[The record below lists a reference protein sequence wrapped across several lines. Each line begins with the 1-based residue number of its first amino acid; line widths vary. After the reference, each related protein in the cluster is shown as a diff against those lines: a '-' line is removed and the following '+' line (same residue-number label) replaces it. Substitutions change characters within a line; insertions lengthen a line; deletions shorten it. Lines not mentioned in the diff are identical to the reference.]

1 VISCQYSVTD
11 LRKCW
16 RLLLNM
22 WIKNSIS
29 LIGCVVIVWVVACVP
44 TKAQDVPATIVPP
57 TETLTPGVE
66 ESKFVTYQDKKN
78 KFEITYSKDIF
89 TPDLENS
96 NADLFILVLDIG
108 KLFAGKNLENVVV
121 TVSAAPTCRYK
132 ASYYEDPDKETIN
145 NIDFSVYSARNDK
158 MPTNVFQTLTYQT
171 YNNDLCYEIQLHMK
185 EYSLTAFPDV
195 AEYDPEV
202 IIIEFKNLLG
212 TFKFIE

>member
-1 VISCQYSVTD
+1 MLATPIN
-11 LRKCW
+11 K
-16 RLLLNM
+16 M
-22 WIKNSIS
+22 WIKKRIS
-29 LIGCVVIVWVVACVP
+29 LIGLLVVFWLGACLSP
-44 TKAQDVPATIVPP
+44 KAQDVPATAVPP
-57 TETLTPGVE
+57 TVTSTPGIE
-66 ESKFVTYQDKKN
+66 ETKFVTYQDKKN

-121 TVSAAPTCRYK
+121 TISAAPTCRYK
-132 ASYYEDPDKETIN
+132 DSYYEDPDQETIN
-145 NIDFSVYSARNDK
+145 NIDFSVYSTRNDE

>member
-1 VISCQYSVTD
+1 
-11 LRKCW
+11 
-16 RLLLNM
+16 M
-22 WIKNSIS
+22 WIKKSIS
-29 LIGCVVIVWVVACVP
+29 LVSFVVIVSLVACAP
-44 TKAQDVPATIVPP
+44 TKDQDVPAITASPA
-57 TETLTPGVE
+57 ETSTPELE
-66 ESKFVTYQDKKN
+66 ESKFVTYQDTKN

-96 NADLFILVLDIG
+96 TANLLVLVMDIG

-145 NIDFSVYSARNDK
+145 NIDFSVYSARNAE

-171 YNNDLCYEIQLHMK
+171 DHNDLCYEIQLHMK

-212 TFKFIE
+212 AFKFIE